1 MKILITGG
9 AGFIGSNLALRAIQK
24 GWQVRI
30 LDSFVPYSGA
40 NRANLHPFERDIDL
54 LEGSILDEKMLTQ
67 ATQGV
72 DCVVHCAAA
81 TSHSRSI
88 REPLGDLEANV
99 TGTLRLLMHLQK
111 TNNNSRFIYIG
122 TSTQIGPLLSAEADE
137 THPEHPADLYSAHKS
152 FGEKHA
158 FLYHRLYGIPVT
170 SLRLSNVYGPRA
182 AIHTPELTFNNYF
195 IGLALLDREITV
207 YGEGSQKR
215 NLVYVDDCVD
225 AILAAIPSKEAVGQI
240 FQISGNKHLS
250 VMDIAHEI
258 CRVFGKGK
266 VRQIPWPSER
276 KSLEFGDAILSN
288 AKAKKILGW
297 KPKTDWE
304 AGLRLTQSYYLERL
318 DDYLSKKFAIA
329 QN

>member
-1 MKILITGG
+1 
-9 AGFIGSNLALRAIQK
+9 
-24 GWQVRI
+24 
-30 LDSFVPYSGA
+30 
-40 NRANLHPFERDIDL
+40 
-54 LEGSILDEKMLTQ
+54 MLTQ

-137 THPEHPADLYSAHKS
+137 THPNIRPISIQLIRALAKNMRFFTIGSTESPSHPFAFQMSTDL
-152 FGEKHA
+152 E
-158 FLYHRLYGIPVT
+158 
-170 SLRLSNVYGPRA
+170 PRSTHLNSHST
-182 AIHTPELTFNNYF
+182 IIWLV
-195 IGLALLDREITV
+195 LLDREITV